1 MHFPNLTEIGK
12 NFDKEEGNDGV
23 RMWTLNSVSSSLV
36 SRRKDLDAARRAASG
51 RFATVDPRSRVGV
64 PIKVSDRVTFFN
76 GGSGFNAQ
84 VGAETQVKKLEAD
97 VARLEAK
104 LTRQGAV
111 LKPNGEI
118 DWSLTQGVVVYDR
131 TAEAKELTRLRFGGG
146 MLYTDDACKVAFD
159 TTESV
164 TQHMGPGWAIY
175 VMSPTGNLHASSHSV
190 GHRHHSSLLAG
201 TEVAGAGEVKVLGG
215 KLVHISNKSGHY
227 APGAAHLLQTLYL
240 LNKRGIDLNQTKV
253 TFKTRDDAE
262 NFGNVQAFLDWMQ
275 KKGFEPDFE
284 FAKLMAYMQTIAF
297 DEFDLMAASTGWHW
311 VTVEEQ
317 AKGLRGVID
326 ASGIPVEPKVVR
338 KWLKQVKAK
347 SMSVTKQ
354 SGVGR

>member
-36 SRRKDLDAARRAASG
+36 SRRKDSRRGAQG
-51 RFATVDPRSRVGV
+51 GERTVRDRRSALRVGV

-118 DWSLTQGVVVYDR
+118 HWSLTQGVVVYDR

-227 APGAAHLLQTLYL
+227 APGPPHCC
-240 LNKRGIDLNQTKV
+240 
-253 TFKTRDDAE
+253 
-262 NFGNVQAFLDWMQ
+262 
-275 KKGFEPDFE
+275 
-284 FAKLMAYMQTIAF
+284 KLSIF
-297 DEFDLMAASTGWHW
+297 
-311 VTVEEQ
+311 
-317 AKGLRGVID
+317 
-326 ASGIPVEPKVVR
+326 
-338 KWLKQVKAK
+338 
-347 SMSVTKQ
+347 
-354 SGVGR
+354 